1 MRLNREI
8 GDRIE
13 DPTSKRRYVRWLFGS
28 IATRYD
34 LTNDVMS
41 VGLHRRWKRRVLEL
55 ARIAPG
61 QRILDLAAGTG
72 DLALGAGA
80 ARGVEVVAADLTPA
94 MMEIGRARDTRDR
107 VAAWIAA
114 DATHLPFP
122 QGSFDRVVIGY
133 GLRNFPDLGVC
144 LDEILRV
151 LRPGG
156 RMVAL
161 DFGHPRSGLFGRL
174 YRGYLN
180 VSTRAVGWVMH
191 RNAEAYVYI
200 PESLRRFPGQRGV
213 ERLMIE
219 RGYVECG
226 VVDLLFGA
234 MAINYGEKPV

>member
-8 GDRIE
+8 GDQIE
-13 DPTSKRRYVRWLFGS
+13 DPASKRRYVRRLFGS
-28 IATRYD
+28 IAPRYD

-41 VGLHRRWKRRVLEL
+41 LGLHRRWKRDVLRL
-55 ARIAPG
+55 ARIGPG
-61 QRILDLAAGTG
+61 QRVLDLAAGTG
-72 DLALGAGA
+72 DLALKAGA
-80 ARGVEVVAADLTPA
+80 SGEVEVVAADLTPA
-94 MMEIGRARDTRDR
+94 MMTIGRGRDRRGR
-107 VAAWIAA
+107 VAAGIAA
-114 DATHLPFP
+114 DATRHPVP
-122 QGSFDRVVIGY
+122 NGSFDRVVIGY

-144 LDEILRV
+144 LAEILRV

-156 RMVAL
+156 RLVAL

-174 YRGYLN
+174 YLGYLDA
-180 VSTRAVGWVMH
+180 STRAVGWALH

-234 MAINYGEKPV
+234 MAINYGEKPA